1 MSSTLSAPPVH
12 SDLDLQATFALQR
25 QAFAGNPSPP
35 AAQRRQ
41 WLRFRPRQLQQS
53 VAGKG
58 VERAGGYARHRPD
71 GCAPDATAVS
81 FSTHSLE
88 DMPSS

>member
-25 QAFAGNPSPP
+25 KAFAGNPSPP

-41 WLRFRPRQLQQS
+41 WLKSLREALLADHPRLIE
-53 VAGKG
+53 AIN
-58 VERAGGYARHRPD
+58 AD
-71 GCAPDATAVS
+71 CA
-81 FSTHSLE
+81 
-88 DMPSS
+88 